1 MASVVKH
8 HLVDN
13 RNVPPTA
20 LILIGIVPEP
30 KDMEYAR
37 VLGWYRIPVR
47 FAPKVVHVDNLAFY
61 QPSSFGKG
69 HDLRIET
76 FAEVMGVELT
86 TRRDLIKN
94 EPGHP
99 RADEE
104 YYKIQIGQLQYLK
117 NPIKAQ
123 RWKRI
128 TFLYTTGALFSK
140 ADNINDLVVKT
151 NEREILWHSL
161 REKAARH
168 QQYSQREIP
177 GMNLDPDLL
186 VMLGEFNLLRDESSC
201 YMNI

>member
-1 MASVVKH
+1 MVEPH
-8 HLVDN
+8 FFDD

-37 VLGWYRIPVR
+37 VLGWYRIPAR
-47 FAPKVVHVDNLAFY
+47 FAPKVVHVDYLAFY

-86 TRRDLIKN
+86 SRRELIKN
-94 EPGHP
+94 EPDHP
-99 RADEE
+99 RAEEE
-104 YYKIQIGQLQYLK
+104 YYKIKIGQLHYLK

-128 TFLYTTGALFSK
+128 TFLYTTGALFLK
-140 ADNINDLVVKT
+140 AESINDLVVKT
-151 NEREILWHSL
+151 EEREILWHSL
-161 REKAARH
+161 REKAAQN
-168 QQYSQREIP
+168 QQYRQREIS
-177 GMNLDPDLL
+177 GMNMDPDLL
-186 VMLGEFNLLRDESSC
+186 VMLGELNLLKDESSW
-201 YMNI
+201 YLNI